1 MKLKEKK
8 EKSDTSSGEFYLDSS
23 ITEVWKTL

>member
-8 EKSDTSSGEFYLDSS
+8 EKRDTSSGEFYIDKG
-23 ITEVWKTL
+23 ITEVWKTF

>member
-8 EKSDTSSGEFYLDSS
+8 KADTPSGEFYLHNG